1 MCRICN
7 LSSSIATIVKF
18 DVLSLGPVMISKNWV
33 PWAGDVLPRLT
44 RRSHG
49 RLRTLKLD
57 DPTMSF
63 WRALILINV
72 FECSFETDISLILN
86 SIKVEII
93 SQCNNVFWIINSACS
108 FHTSGNIFLIRA
120 SRTGRSYSV
129 RSNSPLPELDLC

>member
-7 LSSSIATIVKF
+7 LSSSIATIVKI
-18 DVLSLGPVMISKNWV
+18 DVLSLRPVMISKNWV
-33 PWAGDVLPRLT
+33 PWTGDVLQWLS

-49 RLRTLKLD
+49 RHRRLKLGG
-57 DPTMSF
+57 PTMSF

-86 SIKVEII
+86 SIKIEII
-93 SQCNNVFWIINSACS
+93 SQCNNVLGIINSACS